1 MQPECISISRP
12 GARGRAQHGHIGGAV
27 LSERWSLMVVKRL
40 VVDDLEETFSIWE
53 ASPHWSC
60 CICSEKGEAVGRIDL
75 AAFWRCNFLH
85 VDEEGK
91 DLWLLELAV
100 FPQIS
105 FVHPE
110 AMARAL
116 EASGC
121 NEDESE
127 ERKIS
132 ALTSYYSGI
141 LIDPKSVREVSDK
154 LPEPEKLQFK
164 TLDEAK
170 AYIARKTPALDALFE
185 SIGSYLA
192 APQDSSG
199 ATGWDVIAE
208 MCFDE
213 DCWETVTGRLKN
225 EGALAGLGK

>member
-1 MQPECISISRP
+1 
-12 GARGRAQHGHIGGAV
+12 
-27 LSERWSLMVVKRL
+27 MVVKRL

-60 CICSEKGEAVGRIDL
+60 CIRSENGEAVGRIDL
-75 AAFWRCNFLH
+75 AAFWRCNLLH
-85 VDEEGK
+85 VAEEDR

-100 FPQIS
+100 FPQIL

-121 NEDESE
+121 SEDDSE

-141 LIDPKSVREVSDK
+141 LINPKSVREASNK

-185 SIGSYLA
+185 SVGAYLA

-199 ATGWDVIAE
+199 ATGWDVVAE

-213 DCWETVTGRLKN
+213 DGWKNVLDRFKN
-225 EGALAGLGK
+225 EEALIRLGE

>member
-1 MQPECISISRP
+1 
-12 GARGRAQHGHIGGAV
+12 
-27 LSERWSLMVVKRL
+27 MVVKRL

-60 CICSEKGEAVGRIDL
+60 CIRSENGEAVGRIDL
-75 AAFWRCNFLH
+75 AAFWRCNLLH
-85 VDEEGK
+85 VDEDGK

-100 FPQIS
+100 FPQIL

-121 NEDESE
+121 SE

-141 LIDPKSVREVSDK
+141 LIDPKSVCEASDK
-154 LPEPEKLQFK
+154 LPEPEKMQFK
-164 TLDEAK
+164 ALDEAK
-170 AYIARKTPALDALFE
+170 AYIARKTPALEALFE
-185 SIGSYLA
+185 SVGSYLA

-199 ATGWDVIAE
+199 TTGWDIIAE

-213 DCWETVTGRLKN
+213 DCWETVTDRLKN
-225 EGALAGLGK
+225 EGTLAGLGE